1 MFSAFAGNWIPTRQ
15 CIVYPAP
22 INNTMNTKGK
32 NLKTGE
38 PAIQLNNVGVV
49 RSNRWILHDINWQ
62 VPAGACA
69 AVLGPNGAG
78 KSTLTKVIA
87 GHLWPTAGDV
97 RVLGEH
103 FGEVDLHQ
111 LRRGLRL
118 VSSTAPVE
126 LDHDLTTHE
135 VAMTGFFGTLGLYD
149 EVTQPMRDDAAAMLD
164 RVGLHHVSDHRYA
177 TLSSG
182 ERMRCLL
189 ARALVVRPRLLMLD
203 EPTMGLD
210 FLAREQ
216 VLAAVQSLSTALDED
231 RPTVLMIT
239 HHLEELPPA
248 ISQVLL
254 LSDGR
259 SAAQGPPAEVLRS
272 EILSPVY
279 QCPMEVTQVGGRYY
293 AHVHPGSWE
302 GILKRR

>member
-1 MFSAFAGNWIPTRQ
+1 MS
-15 CIVYPAP
+15 
-22 INNTMNTKGK
+22 
-32 NLKTGE
+32 
-38 PAIQLNNVGVV
+38 PAIELRDVGVF
-49 RSNRWILHDINWQ
+49 RSGRWILRGINWT
-62 VPAGACA
+62 VPAGDCV
-69 AVLGPNGAG
+69 AVLGPNGSG

-87 GHLWPTAGDV
+87 GHLWPTAGHV

-135 VAMTGFFGTLGLYD
+135 VALTGFFGTLGLYD
-149 EVTQPMRDDAAAMLD
+149 EVSTDMRDDAAEMLD
-164 RVGLHHVSDHRYA
+164 RVGLHAVADHRYN

-182 ERMRCLL
+182 ERMRCLI

-210 FLAREQ
+210 FLSREQ
-216 VLAAVQSLSTALDED
+216 VLAAVQSLAGGSDDT
-231 RPTVLMIT
+231 RPTVVMIT
-239 HHLEELPPA
+239 HHLEELPPMV
-248 ISQVLL
+248 SQVLL
-254 LSDGR
+254 LNNGGI
-259 SAAQGPPAEVLRS
+259 AARGAASEVLVP

-279 QCPMEVTQVGGRYY
+279 GCPMEISRVGGRYY
-293 AHVHPGSWE
+293 AHVHPGAWDGLLSRKSKE
-302 GILKRR
+302 

>member
-1 MFSAFAGNWIPTRQ
+1 LDSPYPYFSLLRLLRHAIRIAIMHDFS
-15 CIVYPAP
+15 
-22 INNTMNTKGK
+22 
-32 NLKTGE
+32 
-38 PAIQLNNVGVV
+38 PAILLRSVGVV
-49 RSNRWILHDINWQ
+49 RSNRWILRDINWA

-69 AVLGPNGAG
+69 AVLGPNGSG

-111 LRRGLRL
+111 LRRGIRL

-126 LDHDLTTHE
+126 LDHELTAHE

-149 EVTQPMRDDAAAMLD
+149 EVSQQMRDDAAGMLD
-164 RVGLHHVSDHRYA
+164 RVGLHPVADHRYN

-189 ARALVVRPRLLMLD
+189 ARALVIRPQLLMLD

-216 VLAAVQSLSTALDED
+216 VLAAVQSLSTADDEH

-239 HHLEELPPA
+239 HHLEELPPMV
-248 ISQVLL
+248 SQVLL
-254 LSDGR
+254 LSEGQAAAHG
-259 SAAQGPPAEVLRS
+259 SAAEVLRP
-272 EILSPVY
+272 EVLSPVY
-279 QCPMEVTQVGGRYY
+279 HCPMEITHLGGRYY
-293 AHVHPGSWE
+293 AQVHPGSWGE
-302 GILKRR
+302 ILNRR